1 MPISASAKRVGGF
14 LFAFW
19 GAMAPAAAQGPD
31 HLVSA
36 DNLMQVS
43 AHVWEIKGFPNIGI
57 IVGTTGTLVVDT
69 GLGAKNG
76 AIVAEVARRLS
87 TQGQKLYLTTTH
99 YHTEHASGDIGF
111 PAGTIEIRPRV
122 QQSEMDTEEPK
133 HAEINRSRSAVDAAL
148 LEGFHVRQA
157 DVLFDK
163 TYTLDLGGGVA
174 AKLYWFGTAH
184 TKGDELIMAE
194 PDEVLFSGDVVQNKT
209 GPNFFICT
217 ECTPRKWVAVLDQV
231 AKTLKPKIIAPDHS
245 ALGDISLIAQER
257 DFMEDL
263 QSRSM
268 ALRAQGKSADEAG
281 KIVAQ
286 EFRTKYPGWAGF
298 NNLEL
303 AVHQAYSDPDTP

>member
-1 MPISASAKRVGGF
+1 MHSSLSAKRVGGF
-14 LFAFW
+14 LSVLFCSLV
-19 GAMAPAAAQGPD
+19 PAAAQGPD
-31 HLVSA
+31 HLVSP
-36 DNLMQVS
+36 DNLTQVS

-76 AIVAEVARRLS
+76 QIVAEVARRLS
-87 TQGQKLYLTTTH
+87 TNGQKLYLTTTH

-111 PAGTIEIRPRV
+111 PAGTIEIRPRA
-122 QQSEMDTEEPK
+122 QQTEMDTEEPK
-133 HAEINRSRSAVDAAL
+133 HVEINRSRSPVDAAL

-163 TYTLDLGGGVA
+163 THTLDLGGGVA

-184 TKGDELIMAE
+184 TKGDELIMAA
-194 PDEVLFSGDVVQNKT
+194 PDDVLFSGDVVQNKT

-217 ECTPRKWVAVLDQV
+217 ECTPKKWVAVLDQV
-231 AKTLKPKIIAPDHS
+231 AKTLKPKIIVPDHS
-245 ALGDISLIAQER
+245 AVGDISLIAQER
-257 DFMEDL
+257 DFMEDI

-281 KIVAQ
+281 KILAQ
-286 EFRTKYPGWAGF
+286 EFRAKYQGWGSF
-298 NNLEL
+298 NNLEQ
-303 AVHQAYSDPDTP
+303 AVHQAYTDPDTP

>member
-1 MPISASAKRVGGF
+1 MLIGLSASRVGGF
-14 LFAFW
+14 LFVLSCSLV
-19 GAMAPAAAQGPD
+19 PAAAQAPN
-31 HLVSA
+31 HLISPG
-36 DNLMQVS
+36 NLTQVS
-43 AHVWEIKGFPNIGI
+43 PHAWEIKGLPNIGI

-76 AIVAEVARRLS
+76 QIVAEVARRLS
-87 TQGQKLYLTTTH
+87 TNGQKLYLTTTH

-111 PAGTIEIRPRV
+111 PAGIIEIRPRV
-122 QQSEMDTEEPK
+122 QQTEMDTEEPK
-133 HAEINRSRSAVDAAL
+133 HVAINRSRSAVDAAL

-157 DVLFDK
+157 DILFDK
-163 TYTLDLGGGVA
+163 IYTLDLGGGVA

-194 PDEVLFSGDVVQNKT
+194 PDAVLFSGDVVQNKT

-217 ECTPRKWVAVLDQV
+217 ECTPKKWLAVLDQV
-231 AKTLKPKIIAPDHS
+231 ARELKPKIIVPDHS
-245 ALGDISLIAQER
+245 AVGDISLIARER
-257 DFMEDL
+257 DFMEDI

-286 EFRTKYPGWAGF
+286 EFRAKYPGWAGF

-303 AVHQAYSDPDTP
+303 AVHQAYTDPDTP